1 MATVL
6 STDGIL
12 RNFTFEDF
20 KQYGPGTSQPAAVL
34 NTIAPTTV
42 VHPAPNTTITL
53 TGTGFKEGAYAKTA
67 TVNLATTFVSSTQ
80 LTAVIPAAQ
89 LLNAGA
95 SQITVVNPDAPAS
108 GSKTFTVT

>member
-1 MATVL
+1 MGAVL

-12 RNFTFEDF
+12 RNFTVDDF
-20 KQYGPGTSQPAAVL
+20 KQYGPGNSQPAAVL

-42 VHPAPNTTITL
+42 VHGAPNTTITL

-67 TVNLATTFVSSTQ
+67 TTNLATTFVSSTQ
-80 LTAVIPAAQ
+80 LTAVLPASM
-89 LLNAGA
+89 LNGAAA